1 MHFQATSDQWIC
13 IEGRIWGFQRFWH
26 ACIAL
31 ASPEEELESADKGP
45 EIIVPLYLL
54 ERVQS
59 QAAKN
64 LQFGE
69 SEKHSPEV
77 GCNTACMSALILL
90 ENFYIISL

>member
-1 MHFQATSDQWIC
+1 MIN
-13 IEGRIWGFQRFWH
+13 GFVLRERFWG
-26 ACIAL
+26 L
-31 ASPEEELESADKGP
+31 QEVGKYRPSPEEELESADKGP

>member
-1 MHFQATSDQWIC
+1 MAQLDLANC
-13 IEGRIWGFQRFWH
+13 RIWGFQRFWH